1 MKTLALIPA
10 RSGSKGIPGKNVREF
25 AGQPL
30 MAWAIRIGLR
40 CCAKT
45 FVTTNDYS
53 YGHLGAQ
60 YGAGIL
66 LSDKHSDTSA
76 MLTIV
81 QDALEQLKGSF
92 EPDVVVLLQP
102 TSPLRT
108 VAQVLDGLSMLT
120 DDYDS
125 VVSVV
130 PAPSPDLIATVEN
143 DRLIVNEVVTRRQDA
158 RPGWKRD
165 GTFYITRAEC
175 IEQGSLYGDCKPY
188 FMPADSSVTIDTE
201 ADWKQA
207 EQIMAELEAQRRA
220 VYEWHQRTKSC

>member
-30 MAWAIRIGLR
+30 MAWAIRVGLR
-40 CCAKT
+40 CCTKT
-45 FVTTNDYS
+45 FVTTDDLS
-53 YGHLGAQ
+53 YGYLAAQ
-60 YGAGIL
+60 YAAGVII
-66 LSDKHSDTSA
+66 SNKHSDTSA

-108 VAQVLDGLSMLT
+108 VAQVLDGMAMLT

-130 PAPSPDLIATVEN
+130 PAPSPDLIATVKN
-143 DRLIVNEVVTRRQDA
+143 DRLIVNEMVTRRQDA

-175 IEQGSLYGDCKPY
+175 ILQGSLYGDCKPY
-188 FMPADSSVTIDTE
+188 FMLPGSSVTIDTE
-201 ADWKQA
+201 DDWKMG
-207 EQIMAELEAQRRA
+207 EQIMTDRESQRRI
-220 VYEWHQRTKSC
+220 VS